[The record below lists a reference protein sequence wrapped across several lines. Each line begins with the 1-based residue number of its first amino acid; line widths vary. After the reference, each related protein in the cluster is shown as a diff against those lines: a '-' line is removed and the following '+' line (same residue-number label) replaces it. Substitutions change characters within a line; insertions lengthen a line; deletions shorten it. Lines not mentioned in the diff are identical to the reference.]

1 MLIRLRRLITG
12 DGGQGTVPLLVAVVG
27 LGIVLYLVV
36 RTEAVAGR
44 IFKKA
49 DSIDK
54 NAVTINNATDAV
66 LKLKHTNAV
75 ADSIY
80 ETAKP
85 LEAKVTVI
93 LNTAKSIDGL
103 ATSIDGT
110 AAGIV
115 GTAKSINDVA
125 GSILNHAKSID
136 TAVTGINGMLNSTV
150 SLANGIYGD
159 TQAIVVEATEIQHNL
174 AAIDGGLPITSGEGK
189 GQDVPH

>member
-1 MLIRLRRLITG
+1 MIIRLRRLITG
-12 DGGQGTVPLLVAVVG
+12 DGGQGAIPILVAVVS
-27 LGIVLYLVV
+27 LGIVLYLVI

-49 DSIDK
+49 DSIDR
-54 NAVTINNATDAV
+54 NAITINNATDAV

-115 GTAKSINDVA
+115 GTARQINDQA
-125 GSILNHAKSID
+125 GSILGHASSIN
-136 TAVTGINGMLNSTV
+136 AGVTEINQSLNSTV
-150 SLANGIYGD
+150 SLANGIKGD
-159 TQAIVVEATEIQHNL
+159 TGSIVVEATNIQHNL
-174 AAIDGGLPITSGEGK
+174 ARVDGGLPITRGSGK
-189 GQDVPH
+189 GEDVH

>member
-12 DGGQGTVPLLVAVVG
+12 DGGQGTVPILVAVVG

-54 NAVTINNATDAV
+54 NALTINNATDAV

-103 ATSIDGT
+103 ATSIDTT
-110 AAGIV
+110 AGGIV
-115 GTAKSINDVA
+115 GTAKQINDQA
-125 GSILNHAKSID
+125 GSILGHARSIN
-136 TAVTGINGMLNSTV
+136 AGVTEINQLLNSTV
-150 SLANGIYGD
+150 SLANGIKGD
-159 TQAIVVEATEIQHNL
+159 TGTIVGEATHIQHNL
-174 AAIDGGLPITSGEGK
+174 ARVDGGLPITSGQGK
-189 GQDVPH
+189 GQDVH

>member
-12 DGGQGTVPLLVAVVG
+12 EGGQGTIPILVAVVG

-54 NAVTINNATDAV
+54 NAITINNATDAV
-66 LKLKHTNAV
+66 LLLKHTNAV

-115 GTAKSINDVA
+115 GTARQINDQA
-125 GSILNHAKSID
+125 GSILGHARSIN
-136 TAVTGINGMLNSTV
+136 TGVTEINQLLNSTV
-150 SLANGIYGD
+150 SLANGIKGD
-159 TQAIVVEATEIQHNL
+159 TGPIVVYATNIQHNL
-174 AAIDGGLPITSGEGK
+174 ARVDGGLPITRGTGK
-189 GQDVPH
+189 GEDVH

>member
-1 MLIRLRRLITG
+1 MLIRLRRLITR
-12 DGGQGTVPLLVAVVG
+12 DGGQGTIPVLVAVVG

-115 GTAKSINDVA
+115 GTARQINDQA
-125 GSILNHAKSID
+125 GSILGHASSIN
-136 TAVTGINGMLNSTV
+136 AGVTEINQSLNSTV
-150 SLANGIYGD
+150 SLANGIKGD
-159 TQAIVVEATEIQHNL
+159 TGTIVVEATGIQHNL
-174 AAIDGGLPITSGEGK
+174 ARVDGGLPITSGSGK
-189 GQDVPH
+189 GQDVH

>member
-1 MLIRLRRLITG
+1 MLIRLRRIITG

-54 NAVTINNATDAV
+54 NALTINNATDAV

-93 LNTAKSIDGL
+93 LNTAKSIDTL

-115 GTAKSINDVA
+115 GTAKQINDQA
-125 GSILNHAKSID
+125 GSILGHARSIN
-136 TAVTGINGMLNSTV
+136 TAVTEINSMLNSTV
-150 SLANGIYGD
+150 SLANGIKGD
-159 TQAIVVEATEIQHNL
+159 TGVIVVEATTIQHNL
-174 AAIDGGLPITSGEGK
+174 ARVDGGLPITRGTGK
-189 GQDVPH
+189 GEDVH

>member
-12 DGGQGTVPLLVAVVG
+12 DGGQGTIPLLVAVVG

-36 RTEAVAGR
+36 RTEAVASR

-49 DSIDK
+49 DTIDK
-54 NAVTINNATDAV
+54 NSLTINNATDAV
-66 LKLKHTNAV
+66 LKLKQTNQL

-115 GTAKSINDVA
+115 GTAKSINDQA
-125 GSILNHAKSID
+125 GSILNHAKSING
-136 TAVTGINGMLNSTV
+136 AVTDVNGMLNTTV
-150 SLANGIYGD
+150 SLANGIKGD
-159 TQAIVVEATEIQHNL
+159 TGAIVGFATNIQHNL
-174 AAIDGGLPITSGEGK
+174 ARVDAAVGAGGAGK
-189 GQDVPH
+189 GEDVH

>member
-1 MLIRLRRLITG
+1 MLIRLRRLIAG

-54 NAVTINNATDAV
+54 NALTINNATDAV
-66 LKLKHTNAV
+66 LKLKQTNAT

-85 LEAKVTVI
+85 LEAKVTTI
-93 LNTAKSIDGL
+93 LNTATSIDGL
-103 ATSIDGT
+103 ATSINGT

-115 GTAKSINDVA
+115 GTAKSINDQA
-125 GSILNHAKSID
+125 GSILGRARSID
-136 TAVTGINGMLNSTV
+136 TGVTEINQLLNSTV
-150 SLANGIYGD
+150 SLANGIKGD
-159 TQAIVVEATEIQHNL
+159 TGAIVVWATDIQYNL
-174 AAIDGGLPITSGEGK
+174 ARVDGGLPLSTGEGK
-189 GQDVPH
+189 GEVVR